1 MEEVLDGVTIHRLSK
16 RIASVEQPGLRHII
30 LDFSG
35 VNSKDAAV
43 ATDTL
48 EEFIEDI
55 GSWGSSVHIAGMKGP
70 VRDVAR
76 KVGWPR
82 SSVPRSTTSR

>member
-16 RIASVEQPGLRHII
+16 RIASVEQPGLRYII
-30 LDFSG
+30 LNFSG

-48 EEFIEDI
+48 EEFIEDM
-55 GSWGSSVHIAGMKGP
+55 GS
-70 VRDVAR
+70 
-76 KVGWPR
+76 
-82 SSVPRSTTSR
+82 